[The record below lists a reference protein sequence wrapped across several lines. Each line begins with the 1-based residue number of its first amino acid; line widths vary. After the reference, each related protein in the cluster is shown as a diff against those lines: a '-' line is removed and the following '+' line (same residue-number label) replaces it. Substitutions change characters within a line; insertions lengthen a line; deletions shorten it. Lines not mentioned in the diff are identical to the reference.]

1 MIPSIRNVPG
11 NARHLLYISG
21 TCPLCLSTKAK
32 RFVFKAVLRMHDGE
46 IMANPPVLQGVDAP
60 TEAVITLTADK
71 FTFELEGEPANSADL
86 KLIIQASAPQSNG
99 ISRAYGKASQV
110 GEPLEAVSEEYNIKT
125 AYDEKY
131 GAPNAATPKVF
142 MKYFFVNT
150 KTGEKSGEMLA
161 SVALK
166 ADAGE

>member
-1 MIPSIRNVPG
+1 MLNG
-11 NARHLLYISG
+11 ELHAFTN
-21 TCPLCLSTKAK
+21 T
-32 RFVFKAVLRMHDGE
+32 AVTFLVL
-46 IMANPPVLQGVDAP
+46 IMY
-60 TEAVITLTADK
+60 K
-71 FTFELEGEPANSADL
+71 
-86 KLIIQASAPQSNG
+86 
-99 ISRAYGKASQV
+99 
-110 GEPLEAVSEEYNIKT
+110 YNIKT

>member
-1 MIPSIRNVPG
+1 M
-11 NARHLLYISG
+11 
-21 TCPLCLSTKAK
+21 
-32 RFVFKAVLRMHDGE
+32 RFFVYKNGSCFV
-46 IMANPPVLQGVDAP
+46 
-60 TEAVITLTADK
+60 
-71 FTFELEGEPANSADL
+71 ADL

-110 GEPLEAVSEEYNIKT
+110 GEPLEAVSEEYNIKN

-131 GAPNAATPKVF
+131 SAPNAATPKVF